1 MRRLWKDFYCL
12 LKPVLPQDDSC
23 KGKIS
28 FVKSLNMNLP
38 PDKTPQVFALHE
50 DLPHPWWF
58 KEPHVRYLFDV
69 VFIHP
74 AQSLLSWSCQ
84 TGMFT
89 RAPGPSSVTSVTAGS
104 VNSTTWSITC
114 PCTWKERRYCI
125 IQLSGLHDKF
135 FTGDPRGR
143 KRGEWRCLK
152 CASFWFSSPPGSC
165 QQQHSQNW
173 AKRWGGRCW
182 WRKKRRKH
190 LQTNLL
196 LVLQLNFNQNATHMC
211 YQLRIKT

>member
-1 MRRLWKDFYCL
+1 MRRLWKDFYCI

-28 FVKSLNMNLP
+28 HVKALKMKLP
-38 PDKTPQVFALHE
+38 PDKTSQVLALHE
-50 DLPHPWWF
+50 DLPYPWWF

-114 PCTWKERRYCI
+114 HCTWKERRYWI
-125 IQLSGLHDKF
+125 IQLYAWQNLHRRSQRQKTGWMEVSQMRIFLIF
-135 FTGDPRGR
+135 FSAWVLPTTTQSKLNQKMGR
-143 KRGEWRCLK
+143 KMLMKEEEEK
-152 CASFWFSSPPGSC
+152 TSSDQSPSSSP
-165 QQQHSQNW
+165 
-173 AKRWGGRCW
+173 
-182 WRKKRRKH
+182 
-190 LQTNLL
+190 TN
-196 LVLQLNFNQNATHMC
+196 F
-211 YQLRIKT
+211 